1 MFIKDRTALLTLGIA
16 LFINFNLLGQFSNG
30 SIISGINW
38 FDQDQKTVSAHGAG
52 ILREGDTFYLFGEF
66 KRDDSNA
73 FNGFSCYSSKNLS
86 DWKFENVVLPVQSEG
101 SLSKDKV
108 GERPKVLKNPETG
121 EYIMFMHTDDLN
133 YKDPLVGYATSNSI
147 DGTYQFQGPLLFEGK
162 PIKRWDMGV
171 FQDSDGQGYLVMHHG
186 DLYRLSADYKSITQ
200 QITTQATKCESPVI
214 FKKNGIYFWLGSG
227 LTGWERNDNFY
238 YTAKSLEGPWEY
250 QGNFAPKGT
259 LTYNSQSTYVLPING
274 SKDTTY
280 IYMGDRWSHPKQNA
294 SATYVWQ
301 PLQIHIDRLSIPEFY
316 QSWSLNI
323 NTGVWKNT
331 CFSGKIIENYHP
343 EIVYQ
348 GKWEHHTIND
358 EFSDSFSNDKDAK
371 VTYTFNGSQIG
382 IVGVASSDKGYAQVT
397 IRNDKGNVILSNVI
411 DMYCKYPEASL
422 KFLSPKF
429 PKGTY
434 TISISVLGEH
444 WFWTEKSGKKS
455 GSSDVAVSLDKFIIQ

>member
-1 MFIKDRTALLTLGIA
+1 MTYYKTVLIVFSISFSIPL
-16 LFINFNLLGQFSNG
+16 NLLAQSFTKT
-30 SIISGINW
+30 IISGVHW
-38 FDQDQKTVSAHGAG
+38 YDQHQNTVSAHGAG
-52 ILREGDTFYLFGEF
+52 VLKEGTTFYLFGEF

-86 DWKFENVVLPVQSEG
+86 EWKFENVVLPVQSEG
-101 SLSKDKV
+101 RLSKDKV
-108 GERPKVLKNPETG
+108 GERPKVLKNPKTG

-133 YKDPLVGYATSNSI
+133 YKDPVVSYATSNTI
-147 DGTYQFQGPLLFEGK
+147 DGTYQFQGPLLFDGK

-186 DLYRLSADYKSITQ
+186 DLYRLSADYKSIMQ

-214 FKKNGIYFWLGSG
+214 FRKNGIYFWLGSG

-250 QGNFAPKGT
+250 QGTFAPKGT
-259 LTYNSQSTYVLPING
+259 LTYNSQSTFVLPIQG

-280 IYMGDRWSHPKQNA
+280 VYMGDRWSHPKQNA

-301 PLQIHIDRLSIPEFY
+301 PLQIHEKRLTIPEFY
-316 QSWSLNI
+316 QNWSI
-323 NTGVWKNT
+323 SIQTGEWEKA
-331 CFSGKIIENYHP
+331 CFTGKIIENNDP
-343 EIVYQ
+343 EINYE
-348 GKWEHHTIND
+348 GSWEHHTQD
-358 EFSDSFSNDKDAK
+358 EDFSDSYANEKGDKL
-371 VTYTFNGSQIG
+371 TYTFEGSQIG
-382 IVGVASSDKGYAQVT
+382 MVGVASSDKGYAQVT
-397 IRNDKGNVILSNVI
+397 IQNAKGKEILSNVI

-455 GSSDVAVSLDKFIIQ
+455 GSSDVSVSLDKFIIN